1 MATDLYTVT
10 LQAESKGVTQT
21 TQEMNKLG
29 TSAGLATKAF
39 RAFAPLIA
47 AAFSARA
54 LSGLASQANEF
65 SAAMAEVNTLLSGNS
80 EMPRLTQEAKNLAAQ
95 FGGSPTQQAQA
106 FYQAIS
112 AGAGNAE
119 QATALL
125 TAANKLAIGG
135 VTDVTTAVDGLTSI
149 TNAYGIETSEASRV
163 SDALFVAMRAGKTTV
178 GELSGSI
185 GKVAATAAT
194 AGLSFEETLGSISAL
209 TTQGIA
215 TAEAVTGLKAT
226 LSNVLKPSKAAS
238 DAAKELG
245 IDFSLAGLQS
255 KGLSGFLDE
264 LVTATGGSEAKLLD
278 LFGSTEA
285 LNTVF
290 ALTGGAAETFGNIM
304 VDMANSAGQTDTA
317 FNKVSDTMS
326 QKLDVLKGKF
336 AVTGIEL
343 GNFIVAASTPFV
355 DALNANY
362 DDYIGYFKNLFAATK
377 TTLKALIE
385 LWAPWAT
392 RVSAIVSKL
401 FSFIVNLFTPFI
413 KGTISTLKTF
423 VELFYNAN
431 KFIITGAETAI
442 RNIIDFFRNGFTIM
456 IPRFVEKAKIEI
468 EAFYDTMVVR
478 AKSFYETEFNTE
490 KQLAEINKRK
500 SESLAAVTQ
509 KYADQQAASVNLADQ
524 TNITTGYFN
533 NLEASVGIVKT
544 TFGEMNTATETLDT
558 SAIDLDS
565 SLAAVNTGTAAL
577 NTATGTTNTE
587 MSNLAT
593 NTRTAA
599 AELAG
604 TDGKGGLTLAQ
615 TTFTTA
621 VENTQTAW
629 ATLIK
634 DTITQGKLDFGSFF
648 TTVKDGFVTMVAEI
662 AAQNITNAIFG
673 SGGLSGFLSSLTS
686 GFGSIISSIAS
697 GLGGVVS
704 QFVAS
709 LSGAR
714 LGGSAAGAAG
724 GSGIVSGI
732 TGAVSS
738 AIGSVIGGGGS
749 AAAAQTAIAAGTST
763 MAANAALAAGTS
775 TAAAS
780 IAAGTSTMAA
790 NAAIG
795 ASATGTAAAGTA
807 AGSGGFGS
815 ALAAAGPY
823 AAAILAAYVAAEL
836 LDSGGTPT
844 KTAGLTSAKTGGMSE
859 GNIVRGLQSFA
870 SGYTPLGFKQNAN
883 DQEVATA
890 IAPFREL
897 DATLTGMAKDL
908 GLSVN
913 LAGHTFNGY
922 GVEGTGAGTVLGTF
936 IEENKMKG
944 AKLSDQ
950 VNRYA
955 SEWISAVGA
964 RNGIA
969 ANVISDVIGDG
980 TTAGII
986 SRASKIINASGMGPL
1001 GGSSSGSDITL
1012 GVGTGNRFDSATDSN
1027 NSGMTLSVDGS
1038 HQGGLSSVPYD
1049 GYIAEL
1055 HAGERVQTAAQ
1066 VAATDRMSSEMVGLR
1081 NNLNELML
1089 VVAKAVTK
1097 TARIED
1103 RWDKNGLPP
1112 VRAQNEGY

>member
-47 AAFSARA
+47 AAFSAKA

-135 VTDVTTAVDGLTSI
+135 VTNVTTAVDGLTSI

-290 ALTGGAAETFGNIM
+290 ALTGGAAETFNGIM

-317 FNKVSDTMS
+317 FNKVSNTMS

-336 AVTGIEL
+336 AVTGVEL
-343 GNFIVAASTPFV
+343 GNFIVTASTPFV

-362 DDYIGYFKNLFAATK
+362 DDYIGYFKDLFNATK
-377 TTLKALIE
+377 TTLNALIQ

-392 RVSAIVSKL
+392 KVSK
-401 FSFIVNLFTPFI
+401 IATVLFTFISDLFKPLI
-413 KGTISTLKTF
+413 KGAISSLKTF
-423 VELFYNAN
+423 YDLFYNTF
-431 KFIITGAETAI
+431 KFVATGAETAV
-442 RNIIDFFRNGFTIM
+442 RNVVDFFRNGFTIF
-456 IPRFVEKAKIEI
+456 IPRFIEQTKIQI
-468 EAFYDTMVVR
+468 EAFYETMVVK

-524 TNITTGYFN
+524 TNITTGFFN
-533 NLEASVGIVKT
+533 TLEASVDVVKT

-565 SLAAVNTGTAAL
+565 SLASVNTGTAAL

-587 MSNLAT
+587 MTNLAT

-599 AELAG
+599 EELAG

-697 GLGGVVS
+697 GLGGIVS

-724 GSGIVSGI
+724 GAGIGASVAGAIGAAGQFVSGVMG
-732 TGAVSS
+732 TAVGTSAALVGPPTAAAAAGAGLS
-738 AIGSVIGGGGS
+738 AS
-749 AAAAQTAIAAGTST
+749 AAALLTNPLTIGIAA
-763 MAANAALAAGTS
+763 AALAGK
-775 TAAAS
+775 
-780 IAAGTSTMAA
+780 
-790 NAAIG
+790 
-795 ASATGTAAAGTA
+795 
-807 AGSGGFGS
+807 
-815 ALAAAGPY
+815 
-823 AAAILAAYVAAEL
+823 L
-836 LDSGGTPT
+836 LDKGGTPT
-844 KTAGLTSAKTGGMSE
+844 TTAGLTMAKTGGMSDA
-859 GNIVRGLQSFA
+859 NIFQTAPFESNF
-870 SGYTPLGFKQNAN
+870 SPLGFKQNATN
-883 DQEVATA
+883 EEAEAA
-890 IAPFREL
+890 IQPFRNL
-897 DATLTGMAKDL
+897 DMTLTQTAKAL
-908 GLSVN
+908 GYDVN
-913 LAGHTFNGY
+913 LSGHTFNGY
-922 GVEGTGAGTVLGTF
+922 GVEGSGSGTVMGTF
-936 IEENKMKG
+936 IEEGKIKG
-944 AKLSDQ
+944 ASTDEQLD
-950 VNRYA
+950 RYA
-955 SEWISAVGA
+955 TEWIKAVGT
-964 RNGIA
+964 RNSVGSQ
-969 ANVISDVIGDG
+969 VISDIIGDG
-980 TTAGII
+980 SYEGILA
-986 SRASKIINASGMGPL
+986 RSG
-1001 GGSSSGSDITL
+1001 
-1012 GVGTGNRFDSATDSN
+1012 GVLKQSI
-1027 NSGMTLSVDGS
+1027 DGS
-1038 HQGGLSSVPYD
+1038 HQSGLSNVPYD

-1055 HAGERVQTAAQ
+1055 HAGERVQTSAQ

-1112 VRAQNEGY
+1112 VRA

>member
-264 LVTATGGSEAKLLD
+264 LVTATGGSEEKLLD

-317 FNKVSDTMS
+317 FNKVSNTMS

-336 AVTGIEL
+336 AVTGVEL
-343 GNFIVAASTPFV
+343 GNFIVTASTPFV

-362 DDYIGYFKNLFAATK
+362 DDYIGYFKDLFNATK
-377 TTLKALIE
+377 TTLNALIQ

-392 RVSAIVSKL
+392 KVSKIASVL
-401 FSFIVNLFTPFI
+401 FKFISDLFKPLI
-413 KGTISTLKTF
+413 KGAISSLKTF
-423 VELFYNAN
+423 YDLFYNTF
-431 KFIITGAETAI
+431 KFVATGAETAV
-442 RNIIDFFRNGFTIM
+442 RNVVDFFRNGFTIF
-456 IPRFVEKAKIEI
+456 IPRFIEQTKIQI
-468 EAFYDTMVVR
+468 EAFYETMVVK

-524 TNITTGYFN
+524 TNITTGFFN
-533 NLEASVGIVKT
+533 TLEASVDIVTT

-565 SLAAVNTGTAAL
+565 SLAGINTQTNALETNNINAVVALDNSTAA
-577 NTATGTTNTE
+577 TTRNKDAQE
-587 MSNLAT
+587 IHKNMIENFKSFFESVLDGFK
-593 NTRTAA
+593 RMV
-599 AELAG
+599 AELA
-604 TDGKGGLTLAQ
+604 AQ
-615 TTFTTA
+615 K
-621 VENTQTAW
+621 
-629 ATLIK
+629 I
-634 DTITQGKLDFGSFF
+634 
-648 TTVKDGFVTMVAEI
+648 M
-662 AAQNITNAIFG
+662 NAIFG
-673 SGGLSGFLSSLTS
+673 DGGLNGFLSTLS
-686 GFGSIISSIAS
+686 GGFSSIFATIGSSIAS
-697 GLGGVVS
+697 MASKAASGIASIVGGGG
-704 QFVAS
+704 
-709 LSGAR
+709 GA
-714 LGGSAAGAAG
+714 SAARTAITAGSSSMAANAAIGAAT
-724 GSGIVSGI
+724 
-732 TGAVSS
+732 TGTVA
-738 AIGSVIGGGGS
+738 AGS
-749 AAAAQTAIAAGTST
+749 AAASQAAIAAGTST
-763 MAANAALAAGTS
+763 MTANAA
-775 TAAAS
+775 
-780 IAAGTSTMAA
+780 
-790 NAAIG
+790 
-795 ASATGTAAAGTA
+795 AAAGTTT
-807 AGSGGFGS
+807 AGTGGFGS

-897 DATLTGMAKDL
+897 DATLTGMAQDL

-955 SEWISAVGA
+955 SEWINAVGA

-969 ANVISDVIGDG
+969 ANVISDLIGDG

-1027 NSGMTLSVDGS
+1027 NSGIGLSIDGS
-1038 HQGGLSSVPYD
+1038 HQSGLSSVPYD

-1055 HAGERVQTAAQ
+1055 HAGERVQTSAQ

-1112 VRAQNEGY
+1112 VRA

>member
-1 MATDLYTVT
+1 MATDLYTVEI
-10 LQAESKGVTQT
+10 QAKSTGVDKA
-21 TQEMNKLG
+21 NKDITALG
-29 TSAGLATKAF
+29 ASTGLATKAM
-39 RAFAPLIA
+39 RAFVPLVA

-65 SAAMAEVNTLLSGNS
+65 SAAMAEVNTLLSGNT

-135 VTDVTTAVDGLTSI
+135 VTDVTTAVDGLTSV
-149 TNAYGIETSEASRV
+149 TNAYGINTAEASRV
-163 SDALFVAMRAGKTTV
+163 SDAFFVAMRAGKTTV

-194 AGLSFEETLGSISAL
+194 AGLSFEETVGSISAL
-209 TTQGIA
+209 TTQGIG

-226 LSNVLKPSKAAS
+226 LSNILKPSKAAS

-245 IDFSLAGLQS
+245 VDFSLAGLQS
-255 KGLSGFLDE
+255 KGLAGFLDE
-264 LVTATGGSEAKLLD
+264 LVTATGGSEEKLLD

-317 FNKVSDTMS
+317 FAKVSDTMS
-326 QKLDVLKGKF
+326 QKLDVLQGKF
-336 AVTGIEL
+336 AVTAVEL
-343 GNFIVAASTPFV
+343 GNFVVAASEPFV

-362 DDYIGYFKNLFAATK
+362 DDFINYFKNLFAATK
-377 TTLKALIE
+377 TTLKALTDI
-385 LWAPWAT
+385 WAPWAKGI
-392 RVSAIVSKL
+392 SKIVSTL
-401 FSFIVNLFTPFI
+401 FKFIADLFMPLI
-413 KGTISTLKTF
+413 RGTVSMLKNFYT
-423 VELFYNAN
+423 LFYNTFKTVA
-431 KFIITGAETAI
+431 IAAETGV
-442 RNIIDFFRNGFTIM
+442 RNVIDFFRNGFTIM
-456 IPRFVEKAKIEI
+456 IPRFVEQAKIQI

-478 AKSFYETEFNTE
+478 AKSIYETEAQTE
-490 KQLAEINKRK
+490 RQLAEINRRK
-500 SESLAAVTQ
+500 ASSLAAVSQ
-509 KYADQQAASVNLADQ
+509 KYAEQQTASSNLADQ
-524 TNITTGYFN
+524 TNLTTGFFN
-533 NLEASVGIVKT
+533 ALEESVDVVT
-544 TFGEMNTATETLDT
+544 TNFGEMNTATTTLDD
-558 SAIDLDS
+558 SAVDLDS
-565 SLAAVNTGTAAL
+565 ALAGINTKTGEFNTAAATTNTEMTNLATNTGTAA
-577 NTATGTTNTE
+577 NAI
-587 MSNLAT
+587 
-593 NTRTAA
+593 
-599 AELAG
+599 AG
-604 TDGKGGLTLAQ
+604 TDGQGGLVLAQ
-615 TTFTTA
+615 ETFRTA

-634 DTITQGKLDFGSFF
+634 DTITNGKTDFKSFF
-648 TTVKDGFVTMVAEI
+648 TTVKDGFVAMVAEI

-673 SGGLSGFLSSLTS
+673 KGGLSGFLSSLSS

-697 GLGGVVS
+697 GLGGIVS

-709 LSGAR
+709 LSAAR
-714 LGGSAAGAAG
+714 LGSSAAGAAG

-775 TAAAS
+775 TAAGS

-790 NAAIG
+790 NAA
-795 ASATGTAAAGTA
+795 AAAGTTA
-807 AGSGGFGS
+807 AGTSGFGS

-823 AAAILAAYVAAEL
+823 AAAVLAAYVAAEL

-897 DATLTGMAKDL
+897 DAALTGMAQDL
-908 GLSVN
+908 GLNVN
-913 LAGHTFNGY
+913 LAGHTFSGY

-936 IEENKMKG
+936 IEEGKMKG

-955 SEWISAVGA
+955 SEWINAVGV
-964 RNGIA
+964 RNGISSS
-969 ANVISDVIGDG
+969 VIADVIGDG
-980 TTAGII
+980 STAGII
-986 SRASKIINASGMGPL
+986 SRATKIINESGMGPL

-1012 GVGTGNRFDSATDSN
+1012 T
-1027 NSGMTLSVDGS
+1027 VDGS
-1038 HQGGLSSVPYD
+1038 HQGGLESVPFD

-1055 HAGERVQTAAQ
+1055 HKGERVQTASQ
-1066 VAATDRMSSEMVGLR
+1066 VAATDAMTSEMVGLR
-1081 NNLNELML
+1081 QNLNELMM
-1089 VVAKAVTK
+1089 VVAKSVAK

-1112 VRAQNEGY
+1112 TRAQNEGN

>member
-21 TQEMNKLG
+21 TQQMNKLG

-47 AAFSARA
+47 AAFSAKA

-149 TNAYGIETSEASRV
+149 TNAFGIETSEAATV

-178 GELSGSI
+178 GELSSSI

-226 LSNVLKPSKAAS
+226 LANVLKPSKAAS

-290 ALTGGAAETFGNIM
+290 ALTGGAAETFNGIM

-317 FNKVSDTMS
+317 FNKVSNTMS

-343 GNFIVAASTPFV
+343 GNFVVAASEPFV
-355 DALNANY
+355 DSLNANY
-362 DDYIGYFKNLFAATK
+362 DDYINYFKNLFAATK
-377 TTLKALIE
+377 ATLNALIE

-392 RVSAIVSKL
+392 KVSAIVSKL

-423 VELFYNAN
+423 VDLFYNAY
-431 KFIITGAETAI
+431 KFIITGTETAI

-456 IPRFVEKAKIEI
+456 IPRFVETAKIKI

-490 KQLAEINKRK
+490 KQLAEINTRK
-500 SESLAAVTQ
+500 ENSLAAVTQ
-509 KYADQQAASVNLADQ
+509 RYADQQEASVNLADQ
-524 TNITTGYFN
+524 TNITTGFFN
-533 NLEASVGIVKT
+533 NMEASVDVVAT
-544 TFGEMNTATETLDT
+544 TFGEMNSATETLDS

-565 SLAAVNTGTAAL
+565 SLAGINTQTQALETNNTNAVVALDSSTAATIRNKDAQEIHKNMIENVQRSFGDLIYKTLDDGKL
-577 NTATGTTNTE
+577 NFKSFFSSVLEGFKK
-587 MSNLAT
+587 MV
-593 NTRTAA
+593 
-599 AELAG
+599 AELA
-604 TDGKGGLTLAQ
+604 AQ
-615 TTFTTA
+615 K
-621 VENTQTAW
+621 
-629 ATLIK
+629 I
-634 DTITQGKLDFGSFF
+634 
-648 TTVKDGFVTMVAEI
+648 M
-662 AAQNITNAIFG
+662 NAIFG
-673 SGGLSGFLSSLTS
+673 SGGLNGFMS
-686 GFGSIISSIAS
+686 
-697 GLGGVVS
+697 
-704 QFVAS
+704 S
-709 LSGAR
+709 LSGGFSSILSTIGSGIASMASKAASGIASVVS
-714 LGGSAAGAAG
+714 GGTGAAAANAAGAAG
-724 GSGIVSGI
+724 GAGIA
-732 TGAVSS
+732 GA
-738 AIGSVIGGGGS
+738 AGGGGMLASISSGAS
-749 AAAAQTAIAAGTST
+749 AVGSTIASGAAKA
-763 MAANAALAAGTS
+763 MAFATNPAVMAALAV
-775 TAAAS
+775 
-780 IAAGTSTMAA
+780 
-790 NAAIG
+790 AAI
-795 ASATGTAAAGTA
+795 AK
-807 AGSGGFGS
+807 
-815 ALAAAGPY
+815 
-823 AAAILAAYVAAEL
+823 V
-836 LDSGGTPT
+836 LDGGGTPT
-844 KTAGLTSAKTGGMSE
+844 TTAGLTMAKTGGMTDA
-859 GNIVRGLQSFA
+859 NIFQTSPFSSGFA
-870 SGYTPLGFKQNAN
+870 PLGFKQNAKN
-883 DQEVATA
+883 QQAEAA
-890 IAPFREL
+890 IEPIRQLDASLTHMAREL
-897 DATLTGMAKDL
+897 GYNVDL
-908 GLSVN
+908 S
-913 LAGHTFNGY
+913 GHTFSGL
-922 GVEGTGAGTVLGTF
+922 GVEGTGSGTVLGTF
-936 IEENKMKG
+936 IEEGKVKG
-944 AKLSDQ
+944 KSIDKQLDT
-950 VNRYA
+950 YA
-955 SEWISAVGA
+955 SEWIQAVGS
-964 RNGIA
+964 RNGLSA
-969 ANVISDVIGDG
+969 QVISDVIGG
-980 TTAGII
+980 GSAAGIL
-986 SRASKIINASGMGPL
+986 S
-1001 GGSSSGSDITL
+1001 T
-1012 GVGTGNRFDSATDSN
+1012 SA
-1027 NSGMTLSVDGS
+1027 GLMPDGS
-1038 HQGGLSSVPYD
+1038 HNSGLGAVPYD

-1055 HAGERVQTAAQ
+1055 HAGERVQTRAQ
-1066 VAATDRMSSEMVGLR
+1066 VAATDRMSGEMVGLR

-1112 VRAQNEGY
+1112 VRA

>member
-10 LQAESKGVTQT
+10 LKAESKGVNKT

-39 RAFAPLIA
+39 KAFVPLIA

-54 LSGLASQANEF
+54 LSGLASQANQF
-65 SAAMAEVNTLLSGNS
+65 SSAMSEVNTLLSGNT

-226 LSNVLKPSKAAS
+226 LSNILKPSKAAS
-238 DAAKELG
+238 DAAEELG

-255 KGLSGFLDE
+255 KGLAGFLDE

-290 ALTGGAAETFGNIM
+290 ALTGGAAETFSGIM

-317 FNKVSDTMS
+317 FNKVSNTMS

-336 AVTGIEL
+336 AVTGVEL
-343 GNFIVAASTPFV
+343 GNFIVTASTPFV
-355 DALNANY
+355 DVLNANY
-362 DDYIGYFKNLFAATK
+362 DDYIQYFKNLFTATK
-377 TTLKALIE
+377 TTLNALIQ

-392 RVSAIVSKL
+392 RVSKIVSNLFEFIAKL
-401 FSFIVNLFTPFI
+401 FSPLIKVATSMLKVFLNLFY
-413 KGTISTLKTF
+413 GTF
-423 VELFYNAN
+423 
-431 KFIITGAETAI
+431 KFIATGAETAV
-442 RNIIDFFRNGFTIM
+442 RNIVDTFRKGFTIF
-456 IPRFVEKAKIEI
+456 IPRFIETTKIQI
-468 EAFYDTMVVR
+468 VAFYETMAVK
-478 AKSFYETEFNTE
+478 AKSFYQTELNTE

-500 SESLAAVTQ
+500 ANSLAAVTQ

-533 NLEASVGIVKT
+533 NLEASVDIVKT
-544 TFGEMNTATETLDT
+544 TFGEMNTATTTLDD

-565 SLAAVNTGTAAL
+565 SLAAVNTGTNAL

-587 MSNLAT
+587 MTNLAT

-599 AELAG
+599 EELAG
-604 TDGKGGLTLAQ
+604 KDGKGGLTLAQ

-673 SGGLSGFLSSLTS
+673 SGGLSGFLSSLS
-686 GFGSIISSIAS
+686 GGFSSIISSIAS
-697 GLGGVVS
+697 GLGGIVS
-704 QFVAS
+704 SFTSS
-709 LSGAR
+709 LAGLVGGGASGAA
-714 LGGSAAGAAG
+714 GGAGIGAAIAGAAGAAG
-724 GSGIVSGI
+724 QFIAGA
-732 TGAVSS
+732 TG
-738 AIGSVIGGGGS
+738 
-749 AAAAQTAIAAGTST
+749 TATGIAAGTVGPPT
-763 MAANAALAAGTS
+763 AAALAGSGLTS
-775 TAAAS
+775 T
-780 IAAGTSTMAA
+780 IAAGGAKLVALATNPVTLTVAAIATAAKLLDDSGTMSA
-790 NAAIG
+790 NAGLITDPSINLG
-795 ASATGTAAAGTA
+795 DR
-807 AGSGGFGS
+807 GFTV
-815 ALAAAGPY
+815 P
-823 AAAILAAYVAAEL
+823 E
-836 LDSGGTPT
+836 
-844 KTAGLTSAKTGGMSE
+844 
-859 GNIVRGLQSFA
+859 FA
-870 SGYTPLGFKQNAN
+870 SGAQFQGFNRRE
-883 DQEVATA
+883 DQATA
-890 IAPFREL
+890 DSVVEAFATL
-897 DATLTGMAKDL
+897 DATLTAAAK
-908 GLSVN
+908 SVGITPN
-913 LAGHTFNGY
+913 LNAASFVGSS
-922 GVEGTGAGTVLGTF
+922 ETGRGIGAFLGT
-936 IEENKMKG
+936 
-944 AKLSDQ
+944 
-950 VNRYA
+950 A
-955 SEWISAVGA
+955 SEDGSTKSASLQDQLDSYATQWVTLVG
-964 RNGIA
+964 NQSGVDPSVIA
-969 ANVISDVIGDG
+969 DVIGEGTAEGILSRTHTDG
-980 TTAGII
+980 
-986 SRASKIINASGMGPL
+986 KHQSGL
-1001 GGSSSGSDITL
+1001 
-1012 GVGTGNRFDSATDSN
+1012 N
-1027 NSGMTLSVDGS
+1027 
-1038 HQGGLSSVPYD
+1038 SVPYD

-1055 HAGERVQTAAQ
+1055 HAGERVQTRAQ

-1089 VVAKAVTK
+1089 VVAKAVAK

-1112 VRAQNEGY
+1112 VRA

>member
-149 TNAYGIETSEASRV
+149 TNAYGIETSEAARV

-264 LVTATGGSEAKLLD
+264 LVTATGGSEEKLLD

-317 FNKVSDTMS
+317 FNKVSNTMS

-336 AVTGIEL
+336 AVTGVEL
-343 GNFIVAASTPFV
+343 GNFIVTASTPFV

-362 DDYIGYFKNLFAATK
+362 DDYIGYFKDLFNATK
-377 TTLKALIE
+377 TTLNALIQ

-392 RVSAIVSKL
+392 KVSKIASVL
-401 FSFIVNLFTPFI
+401 FKFISDLFKPLI
-413 KGTISTLKTF
+413 KGAISSLKTF
-423 VELFYNAN
+423 YDLFYNTF
-431 KFIITGAETAI
+431 KFVATGAETAV
-442 RNIIDFFRNGFTIM
+442 RNVVDFFRNGFTIF
-456 IPRFVEKAKIEI
+456 IPRFIAQTKIQI
-468 EAFYDTMVVR
+468 EAFYETMVVK
-478 AKSFYETEFNTE
+478 AKSFYETEFNTQ

-524 TNITTGYFN
+524 TNVTTEFFN
-533 NLEASVGIVKT
+533 TLEASVDVVKT
-544 TFGEMNTATETLDT
+544 TFGEMNTATETLDS

-565 SLAAVNTGTAAL
+565 SLAGINAETQALDINNQNAVIAIDSSTEATKRSTEAQEIHKNMIENVQRSFGDLIYKTLDDGKL
-577 NTATGTTNTE
+577 NFKSFFTSVLDGFKR
-587 MSNLAT
+587 MI
-593 NTRTAA
+593 
-599 AELAG
+599 AELA
-604 TDGKGGLTLAQ
+604 AQ
-615 TTFTTA
+615 K
-621 VENTQTAW
+621 
-629 ATLIK
+629 I
-634 DTITQGKLDFGSFF
+634 
-648 TTVKDGFVTMVAEI
+648 M
-662 AAQNITNAIFG
+662 NAIFG
-673 SGGLSGFLSSLTS
+673 DGGLNGFLSSLS
-686 GFGSIISSIAS
+686 GGFSSIFATIGSSIAS
-697 GLGGVVS
+697 MASKAASGIASIVGG
-704 QFVAS
+704 
-709 LSGAR
+709 GAAA
-714 LGGSAAGAAG
+714 GGAAAGGAAAGGATIGGTLAAGAAKVG
-724 GSGIVSGI
+724 G
-732 TGAVSS
+732 T
-738 AIGSVIGGGGS
+738 
-749 AAAAQTAIAAGTST
+749 
-763 MAANAALAAGTS
+763 
-775 TAAAS
+775 
-780 IAAGTSTMAA
+780 
-790 NAAIG
+790 
-795 ASATGTAAAGTA
+795 
-807 AGSGGFGS
+807 
-815 ALAAAGPY
+815 LAAAGSKALALATGPAGLAVLAT
-823 AAAILAAYVAAEL
+823 AALAKV

-844 KTAGLTSAKTGGMSE
+844 STAGLTMAKTAGMSDA
-859 GNIVRGLQSFA
+859 NIFQTDEFA
-870 SGYTPLGFKQNAN
+870 SGFAPLGFKQNATN
-883 DQEVATA
+883 EQAEAA
-890 IAPFREL
+890 ISPIRQL
-897 DATLTGMAKDL
+897 DASLTEIAAGLGYKVDL
-908 GLSVN
+908 S
-913 LAGHTFNGY
+913 GHTFSGL

-936 IEENKMKG
+936 VEKG
-944 AKLSDQ
+944 SQKGTSLDEQ
-950 VNRYA
+950 LDNYA
-955 SEWISAVGA
+955 SEWIKAVGA
-964 RNGIA
+964 RNGVSEQ
-969 ANVISDVIGDG
+969 VIKDVIGSG
-980 TTAGII
+980 
-986 SRASKIINASGMGPL
+986 SASGILKTAAGL
-1001 GGSSSGSDITL
+1001 
-1012 GVGTGNRFDSATDSN
+1012 
-1027 NSGMTLSVDGS
+1027 VDGS
-1038 HQGGLSSVPYD
+1038 HQSGLSSVPYD

-1055 HAGERVQTAAQ
+1055 HAGERVQTSAQ

-1112 VRAQNEGY
+1112 VRA

>member
-39 RAFAPLIA
+39 KAFAPLIA

-290 ALTGGAAETFGNIM
+290 ALTGGAAETFNGIM

-317 FNKVSDTMS
+317 FNKVSNTMS

-336 AVTGIEL
+336 AVTGVEL
-343 GNFIVAASTPFV
+343 GNFVVAASEPFV

-377 TTLKALIE
+377 TTLNALIE

-401 FSFIVNLFTPFI
+401 FGFIVNLFTPFI

-456 IPRFVEKAKIEI
+456 IPRFIETAKIQI

-500 SESLAAVTQ
+500 SDSLAAVTQ
-509 KYADQQAASVNLADQ
+509 RYADQQAASVNLADQ

-533 NLEASVGIVKT
+533 NLEASVDIVKT

-587 MSNLAT
+587 MTNLAT

-599 AELAG
+599 EELAG

-697 GLGGVVS
+697 GLGGIVS

-775 TAAAS
+775 TAAGS

-790 NAAIG
+790 NAAVG
-795 ASATGTAAAGTA
+795 SAATGTAAAG
-807 AGSGGFGS
+807 SGGFSS

-890 IAPFREL
+890 IAPFKEL
-897 DATLTGMAKDL
+897 DATLTGMAQDL

-922 GVEGTGAGTVLGTF
+922 GVEGTGAGTILGTF

-955 SEWISAVGA
+955 SEWINAVGV

-1027 NSGMTLSVDGS
+1027 NSGISLSIDGS

-1055 HAGERVQTAAQ
+1055 HAGERVQTSAQ

-1112 VRAQNEGY
+1112 VRA

>member
-264 LVTATGGSEAKLLD
+264 LVTATGGSEEKLLD

-304 VDMANSAGQTDTA
+304 VDMANSAGQTDRA
-317 FNKVSDTMS
+317 FNKVSNTMS

-343 GNFIVAASTPFV
+343 GNFIVTASTPFV

-362 DDYIGYFKNLFAATK
+362 DDYIGYFKDLFNATK
-377 TTLKALIE
+377 TTLNALIQ

-392 RVSAIVSKL
+392 KVSKIASVL
-401 FSFIVNLFTPFI
+401 FKFIADLFTPLI
-413 KGTISTLKTF
+413 KGATSMLKI
-423 VELFYNAN
+423 FYNIFYGTF
-431 KFIITGAETAI
+431 KFIATGAETAV
-442 RNIIDFFRNGFTIM
+442 RNVVDFFRNGFTIF
-456 IPRFVEKAKIEI
+456 IPRFIETTKIQI
-468 EAFYDTMVVR
+468 EAFYETMVVK

-524 TNITTGYFN
+524 TNVTTGFFN
-533 NLEASVGIVKT
+533 TLEASVDVVKT

-565 SLAAVNTGTAAL
+565 SLAAVNTETAAL

-587 MSNLAT
+587 MTNLAT

-599 AELAG
+599 EELAG

-704 QFVAS
+704 QFIAN

-724 GSGIVSGI
+724 GAGIGASVAGAVGAAGQFVSGAMG
-732 TGAVSS
+732 TAVGTSAALVGPPTAAAAAGAGLSS
-738 AIGSVIGGGGS
+738 S
-749 AAAAQTAIAAGTST
+749 AAAFLTNPLTIGIAG
-763 MAANAALAAGTS
+763 AALAAK
-775 TAAAS
+775 
-780 IAAGTSTMAA
+780 
-790 NAAIG
+790 
-795 ASATGTAAAGTA
+795 
-807 AGSGGFGS
+807 
-815 ALAAAGPY
+815 
-823 AAAILAAYVAAEL
+823 L
-836 LDSGGTPT
+836 LDKGGTPT
-844 KTAGLTSAKTGGMSE
+844 TTAGLTMAKTGGMSDA
-859 GNIVRGLQSFA
+859 NIFQTAPFDSNF
-870 SGYTPLGFKQNAN
+870 SPLGFKQNATN
-883 DQEVATA
+883 EEAEAA
-890 IAPFREL
+890 IQPFRNL
-897 DATLTGMAKDL
+897 DMTLTQTAKAL
-908 GLSVN
+908 GYDVN
-913 LAGHTFNGY
+913 LSGHTFNGY
-922 GVEGTGAGTVLGTF
+922 GVEGSGSGTVMGTF
-936 IEENKMKG
+936 IEEGKVKG
-944 AKLSDQ
+944 ASTDEQLD
-950 VNRYA
+950 RYA
-955 SEWISAVGA
+955 AEWIKAVGA
-964 RNGIA
+964 RNSVGSQ
-969 ANVISDVIGDG
+969 VISDIIGDG
-980 TTAGII
+980 SYEGIL
-986 SRASKIINASGMGPL
+986 SRSG
-1001 GGSSSGSDITL
+1001 
-1012 GVGTGNRFDSATDSN
+1012 GVLKQSI
-1027 NSGMTLSVDGS
+1027 DGS
-1038 HQGGLSSVPYD
+1038 HQSGLSSVPYD

>member
-264 LVTATGGSEAKLLD
+264 LVTATGGSEEKLLD

-317 FNKVSDTMS
+317 FNKVSNTMS

-336 AVTGIEL
+336 AVTGVEL
-343 GNFIVAASTPFV
+343 GNFIVTASTPFV

-362 DDYIGYFKNLFAATK
+362 DDYIGYFKDLFNATK
-377 TTLKALIE
+377 TTLNALIQ

-392 RVSAIVSKL
+392 KVSKIASVL
-401 FSFIVNLFTPFI
+401 FKFISDLFKPLI
-413 KGTISTLKTF
+413 KGAISSLKTF
-423 VELFYNAN
+423 YDLFYNTF
-431 KFIITGAETAI
+431 KFVATGAETAV
-442 RNIIDFFRNGFTIM
+442 RNVVDFFRNGFTIF
-456 IPRFVEKAKIEI
+456 IPRFIEQTKIQI
-468 EAFYDTMVVR
+468 EAFYETMVVK

-524 TNITTGYFN
+524 TNITTGFFN
-533 NLEASVGIVKT
+533 TLEASVDIVTT

-565 SLAAVNTGTAAL
+565 SLAGINTQTNALETNNINAVVALDNSTAATTRNKDAQEIHKNMIENVQRSFGDLIYKTLDDGKL
-577 NTATGTTNTE
+577 NFKSFFESVLDGFKR
-587 MSNLAT
+587 MV
-593 NTRTAA
+593 
-599 AELAG
+599 AELA
-604 TDGKGGLTLAQ
+604 AQ
-615 TTFTTA
+615 K
-621 VENTQTAW
+621 
-629 ATLIK
+629 I
-634 DTITQGKLDFGSFF
+634 
-648 TTVKDGFVTMVAEI
+648 M
-662 AAQNITNAIFG
+662 NAIFG
-673 SGGLSGFLSSLTS
+673 DGGLNGFLSTLS
-686 GFGSIISSIAS
+686 GGFSSIFATIGSSIAS
-697 GLGGVVS
+697 MASKAASGIASIVGGGG
-704 QFVAS
+704 
-709 LSGAR
+709 GA
-714 LGGSAAGAAG
+714 SAARTAITAGSSSMAANAAIGAAT
-724 GSGIVSGI
+724 
-732 TGAVSS
+732 TGTVA
-738 AIGSVIGGGGS
+738 AGS
-749 AAAAQTAIAAGTST
+749 AAASQAAIAAGTST
-763 MAANAALAAGTS
+763 MTANAA
-775 TAAAS
+775 
-780 IAAGTSTMAA
+780 
-790 NAAIG
+790 
-795 ASATGTAAAGTA
+795 AAAGTTT
-807 AGSGGFGS
+807 AGTGGFGS

-897 DATLTGMAKDL
+897 DATLTGMAQDL

-955 SEWISAVGA
+955 SEWINAVGS

-969 ANVISDVIGDG
+969 ANVISDLIGDG

-1027 NSGMTLSVDGS
+1027 NSGIGLSIDGS
-1038 HQGGLSSVPYD
+1038 HQSGLSSVPYD

-1055 HAGERVQTAAQ
+1055 HAGERVQTSAQ

-1112 VRAQNEGY
+1112 VRA

>member
-255 KGLSGFLDE
+255 KGLAGFLDE

-304 VDMANSAGQTDTA
+304 VDMANSAGQTDRA
-317 FNKVSDTMS
+317 FNKVSNTMS

-336 AVTGIEL
+336 AVTGVEL
-343 GNFIVAASTPFV
+343 GNFIVTASTPFV

-362 DDYIGYFKNLFAATK
+362 DDYILYFKNLFNATK
-377 TTLKALIE
+377 TTLNALIQ
-385 LWAPWAT
+385 LWTPWAT
-392 RVSAIVSKL
+392 KVSK
-401 FSFIVNLFTPFI
+401 IATVLFTFISDLFKPLI
-413 KGTISTLKTF
+413 KGAISSLKTF
-423 VELFYNAN
+423 YDLFYNTF
-431 KFIITGAETAI
+431 KFVATGAETAV
-442 RNIIDFFRNGFTIM
+442 RNVVDFFRNGFTIF
-456 IPRFVEKAKIEI
+456 IPRFIAQTKIQI
-468 EAFYDTMVVR
+468 EAFYETMVVK

-524 TNITTGYFN
+524 TNITTGFFN
-533 NLEASVGIVKT
+533 TLEASVDVVKT
-544 TFGEMNTATETLDT
+544 TFGEMNTSTETLDD
-558 SAIDLDS
+558 SVIDLDS
-565 SLAAVNTGTAAL
+565 SLAGINAETKALDINNQQAVIAIDSSTEATKRSTEAQEIHKNMIENVQRSFGDLIYKTLDDGKL
-577 NTATGTTNTE
+577 NFKSFFTSVLDGFKR
-587 MSNLAT
+587 MI
-593 NTRTAA
+593 
-599 AELAG
+599 AELA
-604 TDGKGGLTLAQ
+604 AQ
-615 TTFTTA
+615 K
-621 VENTQTAW
+621 
-629 ATLIK
+629 I
-634 DTITQGKLDFGSFF
+634 
-648 TTVKDGFVTMVAEI
+648 M
-662 AAQNITNAIFG
+662 NAIFG
-673 SGGLSGFLSSLTS
+673 DGGLNGFLSSLSS
-686 GFGSIISSIAS
+686 GFSSIFATIGSSIAS
-697 GLGGVVS
+697 MASKAASGIASIVGGG
-704 QFVAS
+704 
-709 LSGAR
+709 GAAA
-714 LGGSAAGAAG
+714 GGAAAGGAAAGGATVGGTLAAGAAKVG
-724 GSGIVSGI
+724 G
-732 TGAVSS
+732 T
-738 AIGSVIGGGGS
+738 
-749 AAAAQTAIAAGTST
+749 
-763 MAANAALAAGTS
+763 
-775 TAAAS
+775 
-780 IAAGTSTMAA
+780 
-790 NAAIG
+790 
-795 ASATGTAAAGTA
+795 
-807 AGSGGFGS
+807 
-815 ALAAAGPY
+815 LAAAGSKALALATGPVGLTVL
-823 AAAILAAYVAAEL
+823 AAAALGKV

-844 KTAGLTSAKTGGMSE
+844 STAGLTMAKTAGMSDA
-859 GNIVRGLQSFA
+859 NIFQTEEFA
-870 SGYTPLGFKQNAN
+870 SGFAPLGFKQNATN
-883 DQEVATA
+883 EQAEAA
-890 IAPFREL
+890 INPIRQL
-897 DATLTGMAKDL
+897 DASLTEIASGLGYNVDL
-908 GLSVN
+908 S
-913 LAGHTFNGY
+913 GHTFSGL

-936 IEENKMKG
+936 VEKG
-944 AKLSDQ
+944 SQKGTSLDEQ
-950 VNRYA
+950 LDNYA
-955 SEWISAVGA
+955 SEWIAAVGV
-964 RNGIA
+964 RNGVSA
-969 ANVISDVIGDG
+969 QVIKDVIGGGD
-980 TTAGII
+980 
-986 SRASKIINASGMGPL
+986 ASGILKTAAGL
-1001 GGSSSGSDITL
+1001 
-1012 GVGTGNRFDSATDSN
+1012 
-1027 NSGMTLSVDGS
+1027 VDGS
-1038 HQGGLSSVPYD
+1038 HQSGLSSVPFD

-1055 HAGERVQTAAQ
+1055 HAGERIQTSAQ
-1066 VAATDRMSSEMVGLR
+1066 VAATDNMASEMVGLR

-1112 VRAQNEGY
+1112 VRA

>member
-10 LQAESKGVTQT
+10 LQAQSKGVTQT

-39 RAFAPLIA
+39 KAFAPLIA

-264 LVTATGGSEAKLLD
+264 LVTATGGSEEKLLD

-290 ALTGGAAETFGNIM
+290 ALTGGAAETFNGIM

-317 FNKVSDTMS
+317 FNKVSNTMS
-326 QKLDVLKGKF
+326 QKLEVLKGKF
-336 AVTGIEL
+336 AVTGVEL

-355 DALNANY
+355 DALNENY
-362 DDYIGYFKNLFAATK
+362 DDYIGYFKNLFTATK
-377 TTLKALIE
+377 TTLNALIE

-392 RVSAIVSKL
+392 RVSKVVSNL
-401 FSFIVNLFTPFI
+401 FEFIVDLFTPFI
-413 KGTISTLKTF
+413 KGTIKTLKTF

-456 IPRFVEKAKIEI
+456 IPRFVDKAKIEI

-478 AKSFYETEFNTE
+478 AKSFYETEAQTE
-490 KQLAEINKRK
+490 RQLAEINTRK
-500 SESLAAVTQ
+500 ANSLAAVTQ

-524 TNITTGYFN
+524 TNVTTGYFN
-533 NLEASVGIVKT
+533 TLEASVGVIKT
-544 TFGEMNTATETLDT
+544 TFGQMNTVTETLDD
-558 SAIDLDS
+558 SAVDLDS
-565 SLAAVNTGTAAL
+565 ALAGVNTETTAL

-587 MSNLAT
+587 MTNLGK
-593 NTRTAA
+593 NTKTAA
-599 AELAG
+599 EELSG
-604 TDGKGGLTLAQ
+604 KNGKGGLTLAQ

-634 DTITQGKLDFGSFF
+634 DTITNGKTDFGTFF
-648 TTVKDGFVTMVAEI
+648 TTVKDGFVTMVSEI

-673 SGGLSGFLSSLTS
+673 SDGLTGFLSSLTS

-709 LSGAR
+709 LSGAQI
-714 LGGSAAGAAG
+714 GGSAAGAAG
-724 GSGIVSGI
+724 GAGIGASIAGAVGAAGQFVSGAMG
-732 TGAVSS
+732 TAVGTN
-738 AIGSVIGGGGS
+738 AALVGPPT
-749 AAAAQTAIAAGTST
+749 AAAAAGAGLSSTAAAILTNPLTIGIAATAIAAK
-763 MAANAALAAGTS
+763 
-775 TAAAS
+775 
-780 IAAGTSTMAA
+780 
-790 NAAIG
+790 
-795 ASATGTAAAGTA
+795 
-807 AGSGGFGS
+807 
-815 ALAAAGPY
+815 
-823 AAAILAAYVAAEL
+823 L
-836 LDSGGTPT
+836 LDKGGTPT
-844 KTAGLTSAKTGGMSE
+844 TTAGLTMAKTAGMSDA
-859 GNIVRGLQSFA
+859 NIFETAPFESDF
-870 SGYTPLGFKQNAN
+870 SPIGFKQNATN
-883 DQEVATA
+883 QEAEAA
-890 IAPFREL
+890 IQPFRDL
-897 DATLTGMAKDL
+897 DMTLTQTAEAL
-908 GLSVN
+908 GYDVN
-913 LAGHTFNGY
+913 LSGHTFNGY
-922 GVEGTGAGTVLGTF
+922 GVEGTGSGTVMGTF
-936 IEENKMKG
+936 IEEGKVKG
-944 AKLSDQ
+944 VSTDEQLD
-950 VNRYA
+950 RYA
-955 SEWISAVGA
+955 AEWIQAVGA
-964 RNGIA
+964 RNSVSSQ
-969 ANVISDVIGDG
+969 VISDIIGDG
-980 TTAGII
+980 SYEGILA
-986 SRASKIINASGMGPL
+986 RSG
-1001 GGSSSGSDITL
+1001 
-1012 GVGTGNRFDSATDSN
+1012 GVLKQSI
-1027 NSGMTLSVDGS
+1027 DGS
-1038 HQGGLSSVPYD
+1038 HAGGLESVPFN

-1055 HAGERVQTAAQ
+1055 HKGERVQTAEQ
-1066 VAATDRMSSEMVGLR
+1066 VAASDAMTSEMIGLR
-1081 NNLNELML
+1081 QNLNELMM
-1089 VVAKAVTK
+1089 VVAKSVAK

-1112 VRAQNEGY
+1112 TRA

>member
-10 LQAESKGVTQT
+10 LKAESKGVNKT

-39 RAFAPLIA
+39 KAFVPLIA

-54 LSGLASQANEF
+54 LSGLASQANQF
-65 SAAMAEVNTLLSGNS
+65 SSAMSEVNTLLSGNT

-226 LSNVLKPSKAAS
+226 LSNILKPSKAAS
-238 DAAKELG
+238 DAAEELG

-255 KGLSGFLDE
+255 KGLAGFLDE

-290 ALTGGAAETFGNIM
+290 ALTGGAAETFSGIM
-304 VDMANSAGQTDTA
+304 VDMTNSAGQTDTA
-317 FNKVSDTMS
+317 FNKVSNTMS

-336 AVTGIEL
+336 AVTGVEL
-343 GNFIVAASTPFV
+343 GNFIVTASTPFV
-355 DALNANY
+355 DVLNANY
-362 DDYIGYFKNLFAATK
+362 DDYIQYFKNLFTATK
-377 TTLKALIE
+377 TTLNALIQ

-392 RVSAIVSKL
+392 RVSKIVSNLFEFIAKL
-401 FSFIVNLFTPFI
+401 FSPLIKVATSMLKVFLNLFY
-413 KGTISTLKTF
+413 GTF
-423 VELFYNAN
+423 
-431 KFIITGAETAI
+431 KFIATGAETAV
-442 RNIIDFFRNGFTIM
+442 RNIVDTFRKGFTIF
-456 IPRFVEKAKIEI
+456 IPRFIETTKIQI
-468 EAFYDTMVVR
+468 VAFYETMAVK
-478 AKSFYETEFNTE
+478 AKSFYQTELNTE

-500 SESLAAVTQ
+500 ANSLAAVTQ

-533 NLEASVGIVKT
+533 NLEASVDIVKT
-544 TFGEMNTATETLDT
+544 TFGEMNTATTTLDD

-565 SLAAVNTGTAAL
+565 SLAAVNTGTNAL

-587 MSNLAT
+587 MTNLAT

-599 AELAG
+599 EELAG
-604 TDGKGGLTLAQ
+604 KDGKGGLTLAQ

-673 SGGLSGFLSSLTS
+673 SGGLSGFLSSLS
-686 GFGSIISSIAS
+686 GGFSSIISSIAS
-697 GLGGVVS
+697 GLGGIVS
-704 QFVAS
+704 SFTSS
-709 LSGAR
+709 LAGLVGGGASGAA
-714 LGGSAAGAAG
+714 GGAGIGAAIAGAAGAAG
-724 GSGIVSGI
+724 QFIAGA
-732 TGAVSS
+732 TG
-738 AIGSVIGGGGS
+738 
-749 AAAAQTAIAAGTST
+749 TATGIAAGTVGPPT
-763 MAANAALAAGTS
+763 AAALAGSGLTS
-775 TAAAS
+775 T
-780 IAAGTSTMAA
+780 IAAGGAKLVALATNPVTLTVAAIATAAKLLDDSGTMSA
-790 NAAIG
+790 NAGLITDPSINLG
-795 ASATGTAAAGTA
+795 DR
-807 AGSGGFGS
+807 GFTV
-815 ALAAAGPY
+815 P
-823 AAAILAAYVAAEL
+823 E
-836 LDSGGTPT
+836 
-844 KTAGLTSAKTGGMSE
+844 
-859 GNIVRGLQSFA
+859 FA
-870 SGYTPLGFKQNAN
+870 SGAQFQGFNRRE
-883 DQEVATA
+883 DQATA
-890 IAPFREL
+890 DSVVEAFATL
-897 DATLTGMAKDL
+897 DATLTAAAK
-908 GLSVN
+908 SVGITPN
-913 LAGHTFNGY
+913 LNAASFVGSS
-922 GVEGTGAGTVLGTF
+922 ETGRGIGAFLGT
-936 IEENKMKG
+936 
-944 AKLSDQ
+944 
-950 VNRYA
+950 A
-955 SEWISAVGA
+955 SEDGSTKSASLQDQLDSYATQWVTLVG
-964 RNGIA
+964 NQSGVDPSVIA
-969 ANVISDVIGDG
+969 DVIGEGTAEGILSRTHTDG
-980 TTAGII
+980 
-986 SRASKIINASGMGPL
+986 KHQSGL
-1001 GGSSSGSDITL
+1001 
-1012 GVGTGNRFDSATDSN
+1012 N
-1027 NSGMTLSVDGS
+1027 
-1038 HQGGLSSVPYD
+1038 SVPYD

-1055 HAGERVQTAAQ
+1055 HAGERVQTRAQ

-1089 VVAKAVTK
+1089 VVAKAVAK

-1112 VRAQNEGY
+1112 VRA

>member
-1 MATDLYTVT
+1 
-10 LQAESKGVTQT
+10 
-21 TQEMNKLG
+21 
-29 TSAGLATKAF
+29 
-39 RAFAPLIA
+39 
-47 AAFSARA
+47 
-54 LSGLASQANEF
+54 
-65 SAAMAEVNTLLSGNS
+65 
-80 EMPRLTQEAKNLAAQ
+80 
-95 FGGSPTQQAQA
+95 
-106 FYQAIS
+106 
-112 AGAGNAE
+112 
-119 QATALL
+119 
-125 TAANKLAIGG
+125 
-135 VTDVTTAVDGLTSI
+135 
-149 TNAYGIETSEASRV
+149 
-163 SDALFVAMRAGKTTV
+163 
-178 GELSGSI
+178 
-185 GKVAATAAT
+185 
-194 AGLSFEETLGSISAL
+194 
-209 TTQGIA
+209 
-215 TAEAVTGLKAT
+215 
-226 LSNVLKPSKAAS
+226 
-238 DAAKELG
+238 
-245 IDFSLAGLQS
+245 
-255 KGLSGFLDE
+255 
-264 LVTATGGSEAKLLD
+264 
-278 LFGSTEA
+278 
-285 LNTVF
+285 
-290 ALTGGAAETFGNIM
+290 
-304 VDMANSAGQTDTA
+304 
-317 FNKVSDTMS
+317 
-326 QKLDVLKGKF
+326 
-336 AVTGIEL
+336 
-343 GNFIVAASTPFV
+343 
-355 DALNANY
+355 
-362 DDYIGYFKNLFAATK
+362 
-377 TTLKALIE
+377 
-385 LWAPWAT
+385 
-392 RVSAIVSKL
+392 
-401 FSFIVNLFTPFI
+401 
-413 KGTISTLKTF
+413 
-423 VELFYNAN
+423 
-431 KFIITGAETAI
+431 
-442 RNIIDFFRNGFTIM
+442 
-456 IPRFVEKAKIEI
+456 
-468 EAFYDTMVVR
+468 
-478 AKSFYETEFNTE
+478 
-490 KQLAEINKRK
+490 
-500 SESLAAVTQ
+500 
-509 KYADQQAASVNLADQ
+509 
-524 TNITTGYFN
+524 
-533 NLEASVGIVKT
+533 
-544 TFGEMNTATETLDT
+544 MNTATETLDT

-587 MSNLAT
+587 MTNLAT

-599 AELAG
+599 EELAG

-775 TAAAS
+775 TAAGS

-790 NAAIG
+790 NAAVG
-795 ASATGTAAAGTA
+795 SAATGTAAAG
-807 AGSGGFGS
+807 SGGFSS

-890 IAPFREL
+890 IAPFKEL
-897 DATLTGMAKDL
+897 DATLTGMAQDL

-955 SEWISAVGA
+955 SEWINAVGV

-1027 NSGMTLSVDGS
+1027 NSGISLSIDGS

-1112 VRAQNEGY
+1112 VRA

>member
-149 TNAYGIETSEASRV
+149 TNAYGIETSEAARV

-264 LVTATGGSEAKLLD
+264 LVTATGGSEEKLLD

-317 FNKVSDTMS
+317 FNKVSNTMS

-336 AVTGIEL
+336 AVTGVEL
-343 GNFIVAASTPFV
+343 GNFIVTASTPFV

-362 DDYIGYFKNLFAATK
+362 DDYIGYFKDLFNATK
-377 TTLKALIE
+377 TTLNALIQ

-392 RVSAIVSKL
+392 KVSKIASVL
-401 FSFIVNLFTPFI
+401 FKFISDLFKPLI
-413 KGTISTLKTF
+413 KGAISSLKTF
-423 VELFYNAN
+423 YDLFYNTF
-431 KFIITGAETAI
+431 KFVATGAETAV
-442 RNIIDFFRNGFTIM
+442 RNVVDFFRNGFTIF
-456 IPRFVEKAKIEI
+456 IPRFIAQTKIQI
-468 EAFYDTMVVR
+468 EAFYETMVVK
-478 AKSFYETEFNTE
+478 AKSFYETEFNTQ

-524 TNITTGYFN
+524 TNVTTEFFN
-533 NLEASVGIVKT
+533 TLEASVDVVKT

-565 SLAAVNTGTAAL
+565 SLAGINAETQALDINNQNAVIAIDSSTEATKRSTEAQEIHKNMIENVQRSFGDLIYKTLDDGKL
-577 NTATGTTNTE
+577 NFKSFFTSVLDGFKR
-587 MSNLAT
+587 MI
-593 NTRTAA
+593 
-599 AELAG
+599 AELA
-604 TDGKGGLTLAQ
+604 AQ
-615 TTFTTA
+615 K
-621 VENTQTAW
+621 
-629 ATLIK
+629 I
-634 DTITQGKLDFGSFF
+634 
-648 TTVKDGFVTMVAEI
+648 M
-662 AAQNITNAIFG
+662 NAIFG
-673 SGGLSGFLSSLTS
+673 DGGLNGFLSSLS
-686 GFGSIISSIAS
+686 GGFSSIFATIGSSIAS
-697 GLGGVVS
+697 MASKAASGIASIVGG
-704 QFVAS
+704 
-709 LSGAR
+709 GAAA
-714 LGGSAAGAAG
+714 GGAAAGGAAAGGATIGGTLAAGAAKVG
-724 GSGIVSGI
+724 G
-732 TGAVSS
+732 T
-738 AIGSVIGGGGS
+738 
-749 AAAAQTAIAAGTST
+749 
-763 MAANAALAAGTS
+763 
-775 TAAAS
+775 
-780 IAAGTSTMAA
+780 
-790 NAAIG
+790 
-795 ASATGTAAAGTA
+795 
-807 AGSGGFGS
+807 
-815 ALAAAGPY
+815 LAAAGSKALALATGPAGLAVLAT
-823 AAAILAAYVAAEL
+823 AALAKV

-844 KTAGLTSAKTGGMSE
+844 STAGLTMAKTAGMSDA
-859 GNIVRGLQSFA
+859 NIFQTDEFA
-870 SGYTPLGFKQNAN
+870 SGFAPLGFKQNATN
-883 DQEVATA
+883 EQAEAA
-890 IAPFREL
+890 ISPIRQL
-897 DATLTGMAKDL
+897 DASLTEIAAGLGYKVDL
-908 GLSVN
+908 S
-913 LAGHTFNGY
+913 GHTFSGL

-936 IEENKMKG
+936 VEKG
-944 AKLSDQ
+944 SQKGTSLDEQ
-950 VNRYA
+950 LDNYA
-955 SEWISAVGA
+955 SEWIKAVGA
-964 RNGIA
+964 RNGVSEQ
-969 ANVISDVIGDG
+969 VIKDVIGSG
-980 TTAGII
+980 
-986 SRASKIINASGMGPL
+986 SASGILKTAAGL
-1001 GGSSSGSDITL
+1001 
-1012 GVGTGNRFDSATDSN
+1012 
-1027 NSGMTLSVDGS
+1027 VDGS
-1038 HQGGLSSVPYD
+1038 HQSGLSSVPYD

-1055 HAGERVQTAAQ
+1055 HAGERVQTSAQ

-1112 VRAQNEGY
+1112 VRA

>member
-39 RAFAPLIA
+39 KAFAPLIA

-317 FNKVSDTMS
+317 FNKVSNTMS

-336 AVTGIEL
+336 AVTGVEL
-343 GNFIVAASTPFV
+343 GNFIVTASTPFV

-362 DDYIGYFKNLFAATK
+362 DDYIGYFKNLFNATK
-377 TTLKALIE
+377 TTLNALIQI
-385 LWAPWAT
+385 WAPWASKISEIG
-392 RVSAIVSKL
+392 RKL
-401 FSFIVNLFTPFI
+401 FSFLADLFIPFI
-413 KGTISTLKTF
+413 QGTITTLKYF
-423 VELFYNAN
+423 VELFYNAY
-431 KFIITGAETAI
+431 KFIVTGTETAI
-442 RNIIDFFRNGFTIM
+442 RNVIDFFRNGFTIM
-456 IPRFVEKAKIEI
+456 IPRFIETAKIQI

-478 AKSFYETEFNTE
+478 AKSFYETESQTE
-490 KQLAEINKRK
+490 RQLAEINKRK
-500 SESLAAVTQ
+500 ENSLVAVTQ
-509 KYADQQAASVNLADQ
+509 KYAEQQAASVNLADQ
-524 TNITTGYFN
+524 TNITTGFFN
-533 NLEASVGIVKT
+533 NLEASVDVVKT
-544 TFGEMNTATETLDT
+544 TFGEMNTATETLDS
-558 SAIDLDS
+558 SAVDLDS
-565 SLAAVNTGTAAL
+565 ALAGI
-577 NTATGTTNTE
+577 NTE
-587 MSNLAT
+587 TQALDINNQKAVIAIDSSTEAT
-593 NTRTAA
+593 KRSTEAQEIHKNMIENVQRSFGDLIYKTLDDGKLNFKSFFTSVLDGFKRMI
-599 AELAG
+599 AELA
-604 TDGKGGLTLAQ
+604 AQ
-615 TTFTTA
+615 K
-621 VENTQTAW
+621 
-629 ATLIK
+629 I
-634 DTITQGKLDFGSFF
+634 
-648 TTVKDGFVTMVAEI
+648 M
-662 AAQNITNAIFG
+662 NAIFG
-673 SGGLSGFLSSLTS
+673 DGGLNGFLSSLS
-686 GFGSIISSIAS
+686 GGFGSIMSGISS
-697 GLGGVVS
+697 GLGSLVS
-704 QFVAS
+704 SFSSKMAS
-709 LSGAR
+709 LASTAI
-714 LGGSAAGAAG
+714 SA
-724 GSGIVSGI
+724 V
-732 TGAVSS
+732 T
-738 AIGSVIGGGGS
+738 GGGG
-749 AAAAQTAIAAGTST
+749 AAAAQSAIAAGTSS
-763 MAANAALAAGTS
+763 MAANAAAAAGGTAATGAAGATTIGSTLAAGAAKVGS
-775 TAAAS
+775 T
-780 IAAGTSTMAA
+780 IAAG
-790 NAAIG
+790 
-795 ASATGTAAAGTA
+795 ASAVGSALTA
-807 AGSGGFGS
+807 AGSK
-815 ALAAAGPY
+815 ALALATGPVGLAVLATAA
-823 AAAILAAYVAAEL
+823 LAKV

-844 KTAGLTSAKTGGMSE
+844 STAGLTMAKTAGMSDA
-859 GNIVRGLQSFA
+859 NIFQTSPFA
-870 SGYTPLGFKQNAN
+870 SGFAPLGFKQNATN
-883 DQEVATA
+883 EQAEAA
-890 IAPFREL
+890 ISPIRQL
-897 DATLTGMAKDL
+897 DASLTEIASELGFNVDL
-908 GLSVN
+908 S
-913 LAGHTFNGY
+913 GHTFNGL

-936 IEENKMKG
+936 VEKG
-944 AKLSDQ
+944 KQKGTPLDKQ
-950 VNRYA
+950 LDNYA
-955 SEWISAVGA
+955 SEWIKAVGA
-964 RNGIA
+964 RNGVSEQ
-969 ANVISDVIGDG
+969 VIKDVIGG
-980 TTAGII
+980 G
-986 SRASKIINASGMGPL
+986 SASGILKTAAGL
-1001 GGSSSGSDITL
+1001 
-1012 GVGTGNRFDSATDSN
+1012 
-1027 NSGMTLSVDGS
+1027 VDGS
-1038 HQGGLSSVPYD
+1038 HQSGLSSVPYD

-1055 HAGERVQTAAQ
+1055 HAGERVQTSAQ

-1112 VRAQNEGY
+1112 VRA

>member
-1 MATDLYTVT
+1 MATDLYTVEI
-10 LQAESKGVTQT
+10 QAKSTGVDKA
-21 TQEMNKLG
+21 NKEITALG
-29 TSAGLATKAF
+29 ASTGLATKAM
-39 RAFAPLIA
+39 RAFVPLIA

-65 SAAMAEVNTLLSGNS
+65 SAAMAEVNTLLSGNT

-135 VTDVTTAVDGLTSI
+135 VTDVTTAVDGLTSV
-149 TNAYGIETSEASRV
+149 TNAYGINTEEASRV
-163 SDALFVAMRAGKTTV
+163 SDAFFVAMRAGKTTV

-209 TTQGIA
+209 TTQGIG

-226 LSNVLKPSKAAS
+226 LSNILKPSKEAS

-255 KGLSGFLDE
+255 KGLAGFLDE
-264 LVTATGGSEAKLLD
+264 LVTATGGSEEKLLS

-285 LNTVF
+285 LNAVF
-290 ALTGGAAETFGNIM
+290 ALTGGAADTFGNIM

-317 FNKVSDTMS
+317 FAKVSDTMS
-326 QKLDVLKGKF
+326 QKLDVLQGKF
-336 AVTGIEL
+336 AVTAVEL
-343 GNFIVAASTPFV
+343 GNFVVAASEPFV

-362 DDYIGYFKNLFAATK
+362 DDFINYFKNLFAATK
-377 TTLKALIE
+377 TTLNALIE

-392 RVSAIVSKL
+392 RVSKVVSNL
-401 FSFIVNLFTPFI
+401 FKFIVELFTPFI

-431 KFIITGAETAI
+431 KFIVTGAETVI

-456 IPRFVEKAKIEI
+456 IPRFVEQAKIQI

-478 AKSFYETEFNTE
+478 AKSIYETEAQTQR
-490 KQLAEINKRK
+490 QLDEINRK
-500 SESLAAVTQ
+500 KANSLAAVSQ
-509 KYADQQAASVNLADQ
+509 KYAEQQAASVNLADQ

-533 NLEASVGIVKT
+533 NLEASVGIVTT
-544 TFGEMNTATETLDT
+544 TFGQMNDATTTLDD

-565 SLAAVNTGTAAL
+565 ALAGINTETAAFNSAAVE
-577 NTATGTTNTE
+577 TNTQ
-587 MSNLAT
+587 MGALAT
-593 NTRTAA
+593 NTKAA
-599 AELAG
+599 SNEISG
-604 TDGKGGLTLAQ
+604 TDGKGGLVLAQ
-615 TTFTTA
+615 ETFRTA

-634 DTITQGKLDFGSFF
+634 DTITNGKLDFGSFF
-648 TTVKDGFVTMVAEI
+648 TTVKDGFVAMVAEI

-673 SGGLSGFLSSLTS
+673 QGGLSGFLSSLSS

-697 GLGGVVS
+697 GLGGIVS
-704 QFVAS
+704 QFISS

-714 LGGSAAGAAG
+714 LAGSAAGGAG
-724 GSGIVSGI
+724 GSGIISGI

-775 TAAAS
+775 TVAGS

-795 ASATGTAAAGTA
+795 ASATGTAAASTA

-870 SGYTPLGFKQNAN
+870 SGYKPLGFKQNAN

-908 GLSVN
+908 GLNVN
-913 LAGHTFNGY
+913 LSGHTFSGY
-922 GVEGTGAGTVLGTF
+922 GVEGTGSGTILGTF
-936 IEENKMKG
+936 IEEGKMKG

-955 SEWISAVGA
+955 SEWINAVGV
-964 RNGIA
+964 RNGISA
-969 ANVISDVIGDG
+969 GVIADVIGDG

-986 SRASKIINASGMGPL
+986 SRASKIINESGMGPL
-1001 GGSSSGSDITL
+1001 GGGSSGSNITL
-1012 GVGTGNRFDSATDSN
+1012 T
-1027 NSGMTLSVDGS
+1027 VDGS
-1038 HQGGLSSVPYD
+1038 HADGLERVPFD

-1055 HAGERVQTAAQ
+1055 HAGERVQTATQ
-1066 VAATDRMSSEMVGLR
+1066 VAATDRMAAEMVGLR
-1081 NNLNELML
+1081 QNLNDLMM
-1089 VVAKAVTK
+1089 VVAKSVAK

-1112 VRAQNEGY
+1112 TRA

>member
-317 FNKVSDTMS
+317 FNKVSNTMS

-336 AVTGIEL
+336 AVTGVEL
-343 GNFIVAASTPFV
+343 GNFIVTASTPFV

-362 DDYIGYFKNLFAATK
+362 DDYIGYFKDLFNATK
-377 TTLKALIE
+377 TTLNALIQ

-392 RVSAIVSKL
+392 KVSKIASVL
-401 FSFIVNLFTPFI
+401 FEFISDLFKPLI
-413 KGTISTLKTF
+413 KGAISSLKTF
-423 VELFYNAN
+423 YDLFYNTF
-431 KFIITGAETAI
+431 KFVATGAETAV
-442 RNIIDFFRNGFTIM
+442 RNVVDFFRNGFTIF
-456 IPRFVEKAKIEI
+456 IPRFIAQTKIQI
-468 EAFYDTMVVR
+468 EAFYETMVVK

-524 TNITTGYFN
+524 TNITTGFFN
-533 NLEASVGIVKT
+533 TLEASVDVVKT

-587 MSNLAT
+587 MTNLAT

-599 AELAG
+599 EELAG

-697 GLGGVVS
+697 GLGGIVS

-775 TAAAS
+775 TAAGS

-790 NAAIG
+790 NAAVG
-795 ASATGTAAAGTA
+795 SAATGTAAAG
-807 AGSGGFGS
+807 SGGFSS

-897 DATLTGMAKDL
+897 DATLTGMAQDL

-955 SEWISAVGA
+955 SEWINAVGV

-1027 NSGMTLSVDGS
+1027 NSGISLSIDGS

-1112 VRAQNEGY
+1112 VRA